1 MNANTGSSTY
11 NDLLARLLRRFDEID
26 KEELALQIVQSLN
39 LEQDG
44 EPYPDQVAR
53 RLSRDL
59 SADEAFKLD
68 VLDRIL
74 NFHTGEESEEEEE

>member
-1 MNANTGSSTY
+1 MND
-11 NDLLARLLRRFDEID
+11 DLLARLLRRFDETD
-26 KEELALQIVQSLN
+26 KEELALQVVQSLG

-44 EPYPDQVAR
+44 DPYPDQVAR
-53 RLSRDL
+53 RLNRAL
-59 SADEAFKLD
+59 SADEEFKLD